1 MSLSV
6 SGFQGVNTNG
16 TTVPDSL
23 ALGPLAVSSATQD
36 SFYVELNNV
45 LTVTLGNLPPTAL
58 FRITLFGSRDYSEP
72 RSTRYDVTG
81 LTTET
86 AVLATSGPSIGISPR
101 PDANRSGSV
110 VVDNIVPTADGKIRI
125 EVRRNGLSFGYLGA
139 LRCEI
144 LTSVNFPPSVSNL
157 LLTGSSRVGST
168 LRTACTFVD
177 PDGDPEGQTKFV
189 WERASSPGATG
200 TVISGPAAGASFTLR
215 PEDRGAY
222 VRCGV
227 TPEAS
232 SGFLVGQTQYTPWL
246 GPIKAAGVLTTYH
259 IGNSFTRWT
268 SIPQQLAN
276 LSVAEPN
283 PALFGM
289 QLTDGQ
295 SLQYHWDTGTRTG
308 PGPMLGSR
316 SREEISTASWD
327 VLVLQPFSQEWQSW
341 SMPGFTD
348 YARRFYQLAD
358 AAGTQVY
365 LYAYWPWQSQTL
377 STQTA
382 INAAFE
388 QVRSTISQSGSK
400 PALIIPSGQ
409 ALKAVIEAS
418 GTTGVLAPYNRSSYY
433 LDERHPSALG
443 GYVSA
448 LTHYATIYKKS
459 PVGLPATTFSPDAS
473 SSVVNIPPA
482 VATKIQQIVWNTVG
496 TYPNSGVV
504 IALEPPPPPPPP
516 PVYVTHSTATAPE
529 VLAFAFGPSS
539 DGVTAPREN
548 LPHAV
553 TAAEPNKLALGY
565 TINPDAET
573 ELVTFAPEWSSDLV
587 HWTATQPAGFT
598 QTRNGQKFTLS
609 WNRVDG
615 PQFVRIYV
623 VKPGS

>member
-16 TTVPDSL
+16 TTVPDSA
-23 ALGPLAVSSATQD
+23 ALGPLAVSTATQD
-36 SFYVELNNV
+36 SFYVEQNNV
-45 LTVTLGNLPPTAL
+45 LTVTLGNLPPTGL
-58 FRITLFGSRDYSEP
+58 FRITLFGSRDISEA

-86 AVLATSGPSIGISPR
+86 AVLSTSGTGVGLAPR
-101 PDANRSGSV
+101 PDANRSGLV
-110 VVDNIVPTADGKIRI
+110 VVNNIVPSADGRIRI
-125 EVRRNGLSFGYLGA
+125 EVRRNGPSYGYLGA

-144 LTSVNFPPSVSNL
+144 LTPVNFPPSVTNL

-168 LRTACTFVD
+168 LRTACNFLD
-177 PDGDPEGQTKFV
+177 PDGDAERQTRFV
-189 WERASSPGATG
+189 WERASSPGANG
-200 TVISGPAAGASFTLR
+200 TVISGSVTDASTFTLR
-215 PEDRGAY
+215 PEDQGSY
-222 VRCGV
+222 IRCGV

-295 SLQYHWDTGTRTG
+295 SLQYHWETGTRTG
-308 PGPMLGSR
+308 PGPMIGSR
-316 SREEISTASWD
+316 SREEISTGSWD
-327 VLVLQPFSQEWQSW
+327 VLVLQPFSQEWLSW
-341 SMPGFTD
+341 SIPGFTD
-348 YARRFYQLAD
+348 YARRYYKLAD

-409 ALKAVIEAS
+409 ALKAVIDACGS
-418 GTTGVLAPYNRSSYY
+418 GALLGYNRSSFY
-433 LDERHPSALG
+433 LDERHPNALG

-459 PVGLPATTFSPDAS
+459 PVGLPARTMTPDANAVQVS
-473 SSVVNIPPA
+473 LPTN
-482 VATKIQQIVWNTVG
+482 VATRIQQIVWGVVS

-504 IALEPPPPPPPP
+504 APIEVLPPPPPP
-516 PVYVTHSTATAPE
+516 PVYVTHSSSGPDPGT
-529 VLAFAFGPSS
+529 LAFAFGSGA
-539 DGVTAPREN
+539 DGLTPIQGN
-548 LPHAV
+548 LPHCVAGPNPQDISIEYSIRPEAEAAGV
-553 TAAEPNKLALGY
+553 TW
-565 TINPDAET
+565 T
-573 ELVTFAPEWSSDLV
+573 PEWSANLLQ
-587 HWTATQPAGFT
+587 WTAAQPQSTTIVRTGNT
-598 QTRNGQKFTLS
+598 VRVS
-609 WNRVDG
+609 WPKTSEWR
-615 PQFVRIYV
+615 FLRIYV
-623 VKPGS
+623 VRP